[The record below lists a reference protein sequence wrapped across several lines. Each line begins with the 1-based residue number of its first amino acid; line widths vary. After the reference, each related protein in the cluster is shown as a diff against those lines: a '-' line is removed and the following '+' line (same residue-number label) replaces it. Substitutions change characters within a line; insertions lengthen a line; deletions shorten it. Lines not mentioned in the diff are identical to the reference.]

1 MLIII
6 GEGLPP
12 KVSGYIKTMLLEVA
26 PRTFVGVVS
35 VRVRAQ
41 LVAHVRA
48 HMGVYAGCTV
58 IYTSNTPQGY
68 CILTYGHTTWQCL
81 DLDGIHVM
89 AQRQH
94 DCATAQE

>member
-26 PRTFVGVVS
+26 PHTFVGVVS
-35 VRVRAQ
+35 ARVRTQ

-48 HMGVYAGCTV
+48 HMGAYAGCTV

-68 CILTYGHTTWQCL
+68 CLQTYGHTTWQCL
-81 DLDGIHVM
+81 DLDGIHLM
-89 AQRQH
+89 ARRQD
-94 DCATAQE
+94 DCAVVQE